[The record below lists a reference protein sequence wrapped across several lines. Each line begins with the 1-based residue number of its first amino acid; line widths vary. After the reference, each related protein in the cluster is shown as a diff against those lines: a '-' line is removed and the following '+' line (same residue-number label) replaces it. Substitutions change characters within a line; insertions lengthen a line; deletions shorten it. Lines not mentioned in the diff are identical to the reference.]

1 MERVIKRMAVINLYN
16 PCFSSLITAADSSLR
31 SEWQLTVFL
40 ITGIDPS
47 ICFGWRLTMDTT
59 LSAGP
64 GAVKIPAVP
73 VCLTSFRT
81 VVRMPYWKD
90 RKQDGDTE
98 WRIYYSHDALPLFPI
113 TVIDPSRS
121 FRMTPDH
128 PLITAADPSHS
139 LQMAFFR
146 SLSIRHY
153 TGYVIIDIY
162 KYMNKLQFWKKVF
175 LCGRKQYLP
184 RHCLQVA

>member
-1 MERVIKRMAVINLYN
+1 M
-16 PCFSSLITAADSSLR
+16 
-31 SEWQLTVFL
+31 VFL
-40 ITGIDPS
+40 IAGTDPS

-121 FRMTPDH
+121 FRMTSCRP
-128 PLITAADPSHS
+128 PSFSTFSWRLTANSSQLTACSWQLLSSYRFPHHEYR
-139 LQMAFFR
+139 FFR
-146 SLSIRHY
+146 CVP
-153 TGYVIIDIY
+153 GDIWPFPV
-162 KYMNKLQFWKKVF
+162 NKALYRVCYNIQGM
-175 LCGRKQYLP
+175 L
-184 RHCLQVA
+184 